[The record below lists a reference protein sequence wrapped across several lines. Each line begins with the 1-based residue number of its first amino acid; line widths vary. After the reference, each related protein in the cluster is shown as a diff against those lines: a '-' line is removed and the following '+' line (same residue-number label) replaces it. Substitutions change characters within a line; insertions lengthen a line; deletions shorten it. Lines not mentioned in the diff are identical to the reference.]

1 MADSSDV
8 SNTIAGMIASTVYPN
23 GTSSPSIS
31 GSVVKIYPGW
41 PVPNVLQEDINAS
54 GAHIS
59 IWALPS
65 ERKIGSELGRPFRV
79 IEKGDPPMIATV
91 DGLNIMLSGSVSVP
105 TNVYFLIDGTGY
117 HYPVQSGDTLATVA
131 TAMANQIPGAT
142 SSGAVITLA
151 SGGSVVARTGGIGT
165 AMRELRRQAKDFQIT
180 IWAPTPAMRV
190 LIASAVDAMLSE
202 NSNISLGDGAPS
214 MLFYTRQFDTDASEN
229 YLIYRRDLIY
239 TVNYATTQTIAA
251 PQIVAPVMHVTDA
264 SGNPIKTILE

>member
-23 GTSSPSIS
+23 GTSEPSIS
-31 GSVVKIYPGW
+31 GSTIKVYPGW

-65 ERKIGSELGRPFRV
+65 ERKIGSELGRPYRV
-79 IEKGDPPMIATV
+79 VEKGEPPLIATV
-91 DGLNIMLSGSVSVP
+91 DGLNVRLSGSVSVP
-105 TNVYFLIDGTGY
+105 TNVYFLIDGVGY
-117 HYPVQSGDTLATVA
+117 HYPVQSGDTLTIVA

-151 SGGSVVARTGGIGT
+151 GASSVVARTGGMGS

-180 IWAPTPAMRV
+180 IWAPTPGMRV

-214 MLFYTRQFDTDASEN
+214 LLFYTRQFDSDASEN

-264 SGNPIKTILE
+264 TGNPIKTLLE

>member
-8 SNTIAGMIASTVYPN
+8 SNTIAGMIAATVYPN

-31 GSVVKIYPGW
+31 GSVIKIYPGW
-41 PVPNVLQEDINAS
+41 PVPNVLQEDINAD
-54 GAHIS
+54 GAHVS

-65 ERKIGSELGRPFRV
+65 ERKIGSELGRPYRV
-79 IEKGDPPMIATV
+79 IEKGYPPMTAAV
-91 DGLNIMLSGSVSVP
+91 DGLNITLSGSVSVP
-105 TNVYFLIDGTGY
+105 TNVYFLIDGVGY

-142 SSGAVITLA
+142 SSGAVIALG
-151 SGGSVVARTGGIGT
+151 SGSSVVARTGGAGT

-180 IWAPTPAMRV
+180 IWASTPAMRV

-202 NSNISLGDGAPS
+202 NSSISLGDGAPS
-214 MLFYTRQFDTDASEN
+214 LLFYTRQFDTDASEN
-229 YLIYRRDLIY
+229 YLIYRRDLVY

-251 PQIVAPVMHVTDA
+251 PQIVAPVMHVTDI
-264 SGNPIKTILE
+264 SGNLIRTLLE

>member
-8 SNTIAGMIASTVYPN
+8 SSTIAGMIVSTVYPN
-23 GTSSPSIS
+23 GTLSPSIS
-31 GSVVKIYPGW
+31 GSVIKIYPGW

-65 ERKIGSELGRPFRV
+65 ERKIGSELGRPYRV

-91 DGLNIMLSGSVSVP
+91 NGLKITLSGAASVP
-105 TNVYFLIDGTGY
+105 TNVYFLIDGIGY
-117 HYPVQSGDTLATVA
+117 HYPVQSGDTLTTAA
-131 TAMANQIPGAT
+131 TAMANQIPGAI
-142 SSGAVITLA
+142 SSGSVITLA
-151 SGGSVVARTGGIGT
+151 SGSSVVARTGGVGT
-165 AMRELRRQAKDFQIT
+165 AVRELRRQAKDFQIT

-190 LIASAVDAMLSE
+190 LIASTVDAMLSE
-202 NSNISLGDGAPS
+202 NSIISLGDGAPS

-239 TVNYATTQTIAA
+239 TVNYATTKTIAA

-264 SGNPIKTILE
+264 SGNPIKTLLE